1 MNKTNSPQDEVK
13 NLFLAFCE
21 ASSQDIKIADEML
34 REEDIDP
41 QTAEIKGQELFRKY
55 QLSRQFAQKAVQNK
69 SALDRARQFVLE
81 QASKVLNA
89 LPSDQDRR
97 LALQTML
104 CRDYKEL
111 SNQEVD
117 VILNDQTTLD
127 LLENMVTNPHDPTE
141 GTQDSR
147 S

>member
-41 QTAEIKGQELFRKY
+41 QTAKIKGQELFRKY

-69 SALDRARQFVLE
+69 SALDRARQFVQE

-104 CRDYKEL
+104 CRDYK
-111 SNQEVD
+111 
-117 VILNDQTTLD
+117 
-127 LLENMVTNPHDPTE
+127 
-141 GTQDSR
+141 
-147 S
+147 